1 LSGNLTLLFKELC
14 DNFFNVNKDV
24 EAIIVSDIDG
34 LIIFGEKREDI
45 DIEIISVL
53 TSIVNPVLERIRDEF
68 AFQQFGTASFDTKD
82 HRLLFIS
89 VVNNATLSLVVDP
102 SASLDKVT
110 SYAYFLAEK
119 IAQMLTTEKSGDQIQ
134 LNIPNFEYEAKRTDR
149 LKNQIY
155 QMRLDRGGKF
165 RFKFIIIGQHE
176 AGKTSIVRRF
186 VDNKFSHDYRAT
198 IGLNI
203 LSHSIEFLGNAVK
216 FSIWDIGAQKYFKR
230 FRKTYYLGAQAAFI
244 VFDLTNR
251 DSYNVINEWFE
262 EIDEFLNT
270 EELPI
275 VIVGNKSDL
284 KEQRVVDYQEGVR
297 ITNELSEKGVATV
310 SYIETSALTGEN
322 IADAFRLISYHY
334 IIKNKEFEEERLKK
348 DIISEIT
355 SILSQKEKLIIS
367 FVTENQ
373 YWSPGLQILNS
384 IASDFELDK
393 SIEELK
399 ERLYNYTNGLVLKNN
414 IYDNIDI
421 ENSDAVFCV
430 FDARNRTQVP
440 SIWREIVIKIIK
452 DIEEKKVILI
462 GIRVNET
469 TDWSSIL
476 EQFNINEYLEKKM
489 ISLLFFKIGNE
500 YRLEIFD
507 QLKVM
512 FSTIG
517 SLL

>member
-1 LSGNLTLLFKELC
+1 MSGNLTLWFKKLC
-14 DNFFNVNKDV
+14 ENFFKVNKDV
-24 EAIIVSDIDG
+24 EAIIVSDVDG
-34 LIIFGEKREDI
+34 LIIFGEKREEI

-53 TSIVNPVLERIRDEF
+53 TSVVNPVLERIREEF

-89 VVNNATLSLVVDP
+89 IVKDSTLSLVIDP
-102 SASLDKVT
+102 LASIDKVT

-119 IAQMLTTEKSGDQIQ
+119 IAQMLTAEKDDVIQ
-134 LNIPNFEYEAKRTDR
+134 LDIPNFEYDAKKTER

-155 QMRLDRGGKF
+155 QLRLDRGGKF
-165 RFKFIIIGQHE
+165 RFKFIIIGLHE
-176 AGKTSIVRRF
+176 VGKTSIVRRF
-186 VDNKFSHDYRAT
+186 VDNNFSHDYRAT

-203 LSHSIEFLGNAVK
+203 LSHSIKFLGNAVK

-251 DSYNVINEWFE
+251 ESYNNIIEWFN

-270 EELPI
+270 KELPI

-284 KEQRVVDYQEGVR
+284 KEQRVINYQEGVK
-297 ITNELSEKGVATV
+297 ITNKLTEMGVGTI

-322 IADAFRLISYHY
+322 VPDAFRLISYHY

-348 DIISEIT
+348 DIITEID
-355 SILSQKEKLIIS
+355 SILSSEEKIIIS
-367 FVTENQ
+367 FITENQ
-373 YWSPGLQILNS
+373 YWSPGLQILS
-384 IASDFELDK
+384 TIALDY
-393 SIEELK
+393 ELK
-399 ERLYNYTNGLVLKNN
+399 ESLEESNRRVYEYENGLFLNN
-414 IYDNIDI
+414 YVYDNMEISD
-421 ENSDAVFCV
+421 SDAVFCI
-430 FDARNRTQVP
+430 FDARNRSQVTAKWRNTVIEIIE
-440 SIWREIVIKIIK
+440 SIK
-452 DIEEKKVILI
+452 EKKVILI

-469 TDWSSIL
+469 TDWSSLL
-476 EQFNINEYLEKKM
+476 EDFNINEYLEKKM

-500 YRLEIFD
+500 YRLEMFD

-517 SLL
+517 SLM